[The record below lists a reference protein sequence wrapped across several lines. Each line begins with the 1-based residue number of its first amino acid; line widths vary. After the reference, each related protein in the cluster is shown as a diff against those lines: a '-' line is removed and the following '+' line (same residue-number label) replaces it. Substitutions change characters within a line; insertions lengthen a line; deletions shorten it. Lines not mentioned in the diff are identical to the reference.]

1 MFNAYP
7 HYPARQEIQL
17 PSLWDFAFAE
27 TAAELT
33 IPAWEELQ
41 FNDAIAVPGVFD
53 TAIEAPARRGVGYYR
68 TCYEARPG
76 AALQLKIGGLGLK
89 GAIFVDRKLIALDEL
104 PYSGLSFIFSAEGG
118 SIHELVIAVDNRL
131 DFTSESLFA
140 QFYDYY
146 GHGGIYREVALY
158 ELPETSLDRVRVE
171 TLDETGKVRLT
182 VLFNR
187 PFTGNVEAT
196 LGINGGEATAL
207 TLEVTGGQ
215 AVLERHFPLPYWSDE
230 TPHLHTLELATSHD
244 RIVERFGLRTVRAEN
259 GQILLNGRPVILR
272 GYCRHESHPLFGPAL
287 PPQQIREDV
296 ALLKE
301 LNCNFVRGSHY
312 PQSQLFLDLCDQYGI
327 LVWEEGIGWGDR
339 EDRLCNARFHE
350 LQLAQLAPMVHN
362 SFNHPAVI
370 IYGVLNEGDSKLPAG
385 REIYRKLLTELRRL
399 DPSRLV
405 TYASMFPK
413 EDINFDLVDIVS
425 INMYPGWYAAD
436 QERLRPLAEI
446 PARIEELTSVLK
458 NDPALKDKPFIISEI
473 GAGAIYGWRD
483 RFAAHWSEEYQ
494 RDYLETV
501 CEIFRADDRIAG
513 LALWQFC
520 DGRTYSSSRA
530 LGRPRAFNNKGT
542 FDEYRRPKLAFDT
555 VRKIFGEI
563 KNSGRTQAG

>member
-7 HYPARQEIQL
+7 HYPSRREIQL

-27 TAAELT
+27 TTAELAS
-33 IPAWEELQ
+33 PVWEELQ
-41 FNDAIAVPGVFD
+41 FNDAMAVPGVFD
-53 TAIEAPARRGVGYYR
+53 TAIEAPARRGVGFYR
-68 TCYEARPG
+68 TRFDARPG
-76 AALQLKIGGLGLK
+76 ATLQLKIGGLGLK
-89 GAIFVDRKLIALDEL
+89 GAIFADRKLIGIDDL
-104 PYSGLSFIFSAEGG
+104 PYSGLSYFFTPEGG
-118 SIHELVIAVDNRL
+118 GVHELVIAVDNRL
-131 DFTSESLFA
+131 DFTPESLFA

-146 GHGGIYREVALY
+146 GHGGIYREVTLH
-158 ELPETSLDRVRVE
+158 ELPENAIDRVRVE
-171 TLDETGKVRLT
+171 TLDETGNVRLT
-182 VLFNR
+182 VLFHQPLN
-187 PFTGNVEAT
+187 GKIEAA
-196 LGINGGEATAL
+196 LAINGSGAAPL
-207 TLEVTGGQ
+207 SLEVINGK
-215 AVLERHFPLPYWSDE
+215 AMLEKHFRLPYWSDE
-230 TPHLHTLELATSHD
+230 TPHLHTLELATAND
-244 RIVERFGLRTVRAEN
+244 RVVERFGLRTVRTAD

-296 ALLKE
+296 ALLKQ

-339 EDRLCNARFHE
+339 EDRLCNRRFNE

-399 DPSRLV
+399 DSSRLV
-405 TYASMFPK
+405 TFASMFPR

-436 QERLRPLAEI
+436 SEQFRPLGEI
-446 PARIEELTSVLK
+446 QARIDELGSMLK
-458 NDPALKDKPFIISEI
+458 DNPLLRDKPFIISEI

-501 CEIFRADDRIAG
+501 CEIFRRDHRIAG

-555 VRKIFGEI
+555 VRKIFGEM
-563 KNSGRTQAG
+563 KNSGRLS